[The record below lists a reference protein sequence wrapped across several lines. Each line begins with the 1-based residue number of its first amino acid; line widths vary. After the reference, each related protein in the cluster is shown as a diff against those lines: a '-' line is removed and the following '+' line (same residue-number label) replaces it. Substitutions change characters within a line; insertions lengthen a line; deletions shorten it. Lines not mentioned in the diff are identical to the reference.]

1 MPFLVFEAGVLCTII
16 LSPQHDEGLLSQHQ
30 VRLRMTCKD
39 LQSLS
44 SDGEVTM
51 LMNAASSATNIITIG
66 CLQAWAEANRQRL
79 LLDRLGE
86 PLISA
91 VVHLYT
97 FYRLQGAVRVSL
109 PMDELSSRFE
119 KLIFWNGQPKNVSS
133 CQESASNW
141 IADLKR
147 RSLHN
152 KDFFKDLFND
162 RKRRMIETLLLV
174 MILGRTVKQASM
186 SSAQGTSPLTRLGQE
201 CHVFFLLR
209 TFVTLSTTLYRESTK
224 KLRSS

>member
-1 MPFLVFEAGVLCTII
+1 
-16 LSPQHDEGLLSQHQ
+16 
-30 VRLRMTCKD
+30 
-39 LQSLS
+39 
-44 SDGEVTM
+44 M

-162 RKRRMIETLLLV
+162 RKRRMIESLLLV
-174 MILGRTVKQASM
+174 MILGRHVKQTSM
-186 SSAQGTSPLTRLGQE
+186 SSTQGTTPLARLDQD
-201 CHVFFLLR
+201 CRQFILLR
-209 TFVTLSTTLYRESTK
+209 TFVDSTDKVIPDDQERAALNLVKEIRQPTLDKTKTNLGRLEAILTQWSESGVII
-224 KLRSS
+224 

>member
-1 MPFLVFEAGVLCTII
+1 
-16 LSPQHDEGLLSQHQ
+16 
-30 VRLRMTCKD
+30 
-39 LQSLS
+39 
-44 SDGEVTM
+44 M

-97 FYRLQGAVRVSL
+97 FYRLQEAVSVSL
-109 PMDELSSRFE
+109 PMDELISRFE

-141 IADLKR
+141 IADLRR

-162 RKRRMIETLLLV
+162 RKRRMIDSLLLV
-174 MILGRTVKQASM
+174 MILGRHVKQTSIAST
-186 SSAQGTSPLTRLGQE
+186 QGTTPLARLDQD
-201 CHVFFLLR
+201 CRQFVLLR
-209 TFVTLSTTLYRESTK
+209 TFVDSTDKVIPDDQKRAALELVKEIHQPTLDKTK
-224 KLRSS
+224 TNLGRLEAILTQWSKSGVII

>member
-1 MPFLVFEAGVLCTII
+1 
-16 LSPQHDEGLLSQHQ
+16 
-30 VRLRMTCKD
+30 
-39 LQSLS
+39 
-44 SDGEVTM
+44 M

-97 FYRLQGAVRVSL
+97 FYRPQGAVRVSL

-162 RKRRMIETLLLV
+162 RKRRMIESLLLV
-174 MILGRTVKQASM
+174 MILGRHVKQTSM
-186 SSAQGTSPLTRLGQE
+186 SSTQGTTPLARLDQD
-201 CHVFFLLR
+201 CRQFVLLR
-209 TFVTLSTTLYRESTK
+209 TFVDSIDNVIPGDQERAALKFVKEIRRPTFDKTNLELLEAILTQWYKSRAIS
-224 KLRSS
+224 

>member
-1 MPFLVFEAGVLCTII
+1 
-16 LSPQHDEGLLSQHQ
+16 
-30 VRLRMTCKD
+30 
-39 LQSLS
+39 
-44 SDGEVTM
+44 M

-86 PLISA
+86 PLSSA

-97 FYRLQGAVRVSL
+97 FYRLQEAVSVSL

-186 SSAQGTSPLTRLGQE
+186 SSAQGTTPLTRLDKE
-201 CHVFFLLR
+201 CPVFFLLR
-209 TFVTLSTTLYRESTK
+209 TFVDSIDKVIPEKHEQAAAKLVQEINQPTLE
-224 KLRSS
+224 RSNLELLGAILTQWSERRAIS

>member
-1 MPFLVFEAGVLCTII
+1 
-16 LSPQHDEGLLSQHQ
+16 
-30 VRLRMTCKD
+30 
-39 LQSLS
+39 
-44 SDGEVTM
+44 M

-162 RKRRMIETLLLV
+162 RKRRMIESLLLV
-174 MILGRTVKQASM
+174 MILGRHVKQTSM
-186 SSAQGTSPLTRLGQE
+186 SSTQGTTPLARLDQD
-201 CHVFFLLR
+201 CRQFVLLR
-209 TFVTLSTTLYRESTK
+209 TFVDSTDKVIPDDQERAALNLVKEIRQPTLDKTKTNLGRLEAILTQWSESGVII
-224 KLRSS
+224 